1 MRIMHSDGNTSNT
14 NCGSGN
20 FTHIRHILDSAFFLI
35 IIFLFGYQEAKH
47 GVK

>member
-1 MRIMHSDGNTSNT
+1 MRIMHSDGNTSST

-20 FTHIRHILDSAFFLI
+20 FTHIGRILDSAFL

-47 GVK
+47 GIK